1 MFRAGEKM
9 HAGEVIGQPRTP
21 WSQAMRSQDGFRR
34 EQAEIGKIW
43 QLVGLMT
50 SIEHDKDW
58 FRSTLGGRSIFVQ
71 RFKDESR
78 GFENVCAPG
87 LSGSRRRVSEGV
99 FRRVC

>member
-9 HAGEVIGQPRTP
+9 DAGEVIGQLRTP

-34 EQAEIGKIW
+34 EQAEIGKTW

-58 FRSTLGGRSIFVQ
+58 FRSTLGGRSILSSSSKT
-71 RFKDESR
+71 RFAGSR
-78 GFENVCAPG
+78 MCVCTGAKRIAPG
-87 LSGSRRRVSEGV
+87 GD
-99 FRRVC
+99 